1 MANDSHANE
10 LRCRADLM
18 QHPGFLLA
26 KGWQLAWNIVA
37 DHYQDIDLT
46 PQQIALLHCLGCA
59 GEISQRDLAEAMVID
74 AATMTGLVTRLEKMA
89 LICRTRDA
97 ADRRLV
103 KLTLTGSGV
112 ELLQIFQERGPLVE
126 ARFQER
132 LGDAGVAELCRLLRA
147 FLGWTLAEDEPAPR
161 MTLPDTVR
169 RSAADAAD
177 PAGDRVQQLSA
188 SGGA

>member
-1 MANDSHANE
+1 
-10 LRCRADLM
+10 M

-26 KGWQLAWNIVA
+26 KGWQLAWNIVS

-103 KLTLTGSGV
+103 KLTLTGSGE

-132 LGDAGVAELCRLLRA
+132 LGDTGVAELCRLLRE
-147 FLGWTLAEDEPAPR
+147 FLGWTLAEDEPSPR
-161 MTLPDTVR
+161 MTLPDTIR
-169 RSAADAAD
+169 PPAAETAS
-177 PAGDRVQQLSA
+177 PAGEVVPSTIVT
-188 SGGA
+188 GGRKG

>member
-1 MANDSHANE
+1 
-10 LRCRADLM
+10 M

-59 GEISQRDLAEAMVID
+59 GEISQRDLAEALVID

-89 LICRTRDA
+89 LICRTRHD

-103 KLTLTGSGV
+103 KLTLTETG
-112 ELLQIFQERGPLVE
+112 EDLLQIFRERGPLVE

-147 FLGWTLAEDEPAPR
+147 FLGWTLAEDEPEPR
-161 MTLPDTVR
+161 MTLPDPVR
-169 RSAADAAD
+169 RPAAEEAS
-177 PAGDRVQQLSA
+177 PAGEVVPSA
-188 SGGA
+188 SATGRREG